1 MSTTDRGNHLRQG
14 GQQPV
19 GIARRLGGHGDTPES
34 GVLPADVAEALDRC
48 RARLGGFAAHTLW
61 FPEVGSTNDIA
72 ARLAESGAAEGT
84 IVVAEAQSAGRGRL
98 GRNWSSPCGAGL
110 YVSTVLRPG
119 QRAAALVTIAA
130 GVAVC
135 EGIRAATGLT
145 PDLKWPNDAL
155 IAGRKVAGVLA
166 EASAADG
173 ALQYV
178 VLGVGINL
186 ALAAHP
192 PEIAERATSL
202 EAELGRPVD
211 RGLVLAELLSALAI
225 RYSEVQQGDTAAT
238 IKAWRMLASATL
250 GRGVE
255 WESGGTRHC
264 GVARDIDQ
272 SGALVVDTPG
282 GRTRIIAGTVTW
294 TR

>member
-1 MSTTDRGNHLRQG
+1 VLTVSTPDRGNLLSQSGRPSRQ
-14 GQQPV
+14 V
-19 GIARRLGGHGDTPES
+19 ETPEP
-34 GVLPADVAEALDRC
+34 GVVPNDVTEALDRT
-48 RARLGGFAAHTLW
+48 RGRLGAFATRIVW

-72 ARLAESGAAEGT
+72 ARLAESGASEGT
-84 IVVAEAQSAGRGRL
+84 VVVAEAQSAGRGRL
-98 GRNWSSPCGAGL
+98 GRSWSSPEGAGL

-119 QRAAALVTIAA
+119 QRAAALLTIGA

-166 EASAADG
+166 EASAAEG

-186 ALAAHP
+186 APAPHAP
-192 PEIAERATSL
+192 DIAERATSL

-211 RGLVLAELLSALAI
+211 RGLVLAELLSALAN
-225 RYSEVQQGDTAAT
+225 RYSEIQRGETAAT
-238 IKAWRMLASATL
+238 IRAWRLLASATL
-250 GRGVE
+250 SRAVE
-255 WESGGTRHC
+255 WESGGTQQR
-264 GVARDIDQ
+264 GVARDIDE
-272 SGALVVDTPG
+272 SGALLVDTPG
-282 GRTRIIAGTVTW
+282 GRTRVIAGTVSW
-294 TR
+294 TQ